1 MRYFLM
7 GVILVLVAATPVRG
21 ATELTDG
28 VNARWFPR
36 SPSTTLHAI
45 AVERVLEISRCGQ
58 CMTHTLQRRNT
69 AEVLGYNAGYTD
81 PIRQVIRAWAQ
92 SAIHNAILSGRDL
105 HRIGCAHRVV
115 SGRHY
120 FACVLR

>member
-7 GVILVLVAATPVRG
+7 GVILVLCTATPARAVND
-21 ATELTDG
+21 LTSA
-28 VNARWFPR
+28 VNARWGQR
-36 SPSTTLHAI
+36 YVSVTLHAI
-45 AVERVLEISRCGQ
+45 AVDRVIEISRCNL
-58 CMTHTLQRRNT
+58 CISHTLQRSNT

-81 PIRQVIRAWAQ
+81 PIRQVIRAWSQ
-92 SAIHNAILSGRDL
+92 SAVHNAILSDHDL
-105 HRIGCAHRVV
+105 HRIGCAQRVV

>member
-7 GVILVLVAATPVRG
+7 GVILVLVTATPVLG
-21 ATELTDG
+21 ATELTDR

-45 AVERVLEISRCGQ
+45 AVQRVLEISRCRL

-81 PIRQVIRAWAQ
+81 PIRQVIRAWSQ
-92 SAIHNAILSGRDL
+92 SAVHNAILSDHDL
-105 HRIGCAHRVV
+105 RRIGCAHRVV